1 MQAMQGSNNVAQEV
15 DGQLVNAQPDIAH
28 INIVHK
34 ILECLFRRRNL
45 APGQGHEISLQ
56 VLEPHLSTVM
66 QAVESGRKIEMGLP
80 AFPGKSPSRKK
91 TLSHLPDLAE
101 HHAIDELHRL
111 CSEIQEIYATG
122 ALIHICSDGYV
133 FSDLVYVPES
143 DVKAYTEDIQHYT
156 ERHYPDTFAHFD
168 LRDAY
173 PQLDCLDAMR
183 EAMLNNHG
191 QSLVLLQQRFKDDP
205 HLMLMYCG
213 IHRFLSEDF
222 SGLNLFAG
230 MSRNAIK
237 KIAKPATRLV
247 IQRSEAWS
255 ALLQA
260 RYPHCLRLSIHP
272 QLAASMKIGIRLGS
286 SSDLW
291 RTPWHSVA
299 IKRRGVVTLEKRSN
313 VDERYHRLVFRKGRP
328 CHYVCAQ

>member
-1 MQAMQGSNNVAQEV
+1 MQGSNTVAQQV
-15 DGQLVNAQPDIAH
+15 CGQLVLERQNNAHMNIAQQ
-28 INIVHK
+28 
-34 ILECLFRRRNL
+34 ILECLFRRRSL
-45 APGQGHEISLQ
+45 APGQDHELSLQ
-56 VLEPHLSTVM
+56 VLEPHLTRVM
-66 QAVESGRKIEMGLP
+66 QAVESGRKVEMVLP

-111 CSEIQEIYATG
+111 CNEIQQIYALG

-133 FSDLVYVPES
+133 FSDLVHVPDA
-143 DVKAYTEDIQHYT
+143 DVKAYTDAIQDYAEQHY
-156 ERHYPDTFAHFD
+156 PGTFAHFD

-173 PQLDCLDAMR
+173 PPLDCLDAMR
-183 EAMLNNHG
+183 EEMMIEHG
-191 QSLVLLQQRFKDDP
+191 QSLVLLQQRFKDEP
-205 HLMLMYCG
+205 HMMLMYCG
-213 IHRFLSEDF
+213 IHRFLSEDY
-222 SGLNLFAG
+222 SGLKVFAG
-230 MSRNAIK
+230 MSLNAVK
-237 KIAKPATRLV
+237 KIAKPASQRV

-272 QLAASMKIGIRLGS
+272 QLAVSTKIGIRLVPT
-286 SSDLW
+286 SDLW

-328 CHYVCAQ
+328 CHYASAQ

>member
-1 MQAMQGSNNVAQEV
+1 MQGSNTVAQQV
-15 DGQLVNAQPDIAH
+15 CGQLVLERQNNAHMNIARQ
-28 INIVHK
+28 
-34 ILECLFRRRNL
+34 ILECLFRRRSL
-45 APGQGHEISLQ
+45 APGQDHELSLQ
-56 VLEPHLSTVM
+56 VLEPHLTRVM
-66 QAVESGRKIEMGLP
+66 QAVESGRKVEMVLP

-111 CSEIQEIYATG
+111 CNEIQHIYAPG

-133 FSDLVYVPES
+133 FSDLVHVPDA
-143 DVKAYTEDIQHYT
+143 DVKAYTDAIQDYAEQHY
-156 ERHYPDTFAHFD
+156 PGTFAHFD

-173 PQLDCLDAMR
+173 PPLECLDAMR
-183 EAMLNNHG
+183 EEMMIEHG
-191 QSLVLLQQRFKDDP
+191 QSLVLLQQRFKDEP
-205 HLMLMYCG
+205 HMMLMYCG
-213 IHRFLSEDF
+213 IHRFLSEDY
-222 SGLNLFAG
+222 SGLKVFAG
-230 MSRNAIK
+230 MSLNAVK
-237 KIAKPATRLV
+237 KIAKPASQRV

-272 QLAASMKIGIRLGS
+272 QLAVSTKIGIRLVPT
-286 SSDLW
+286 SDLW

-328 CHYVCAQ
+328 CHYASAQ

>member
-1 MQAMQGSNNVAQEV
+1 MQGSNTVAQQV
-15 DGQLVNAQPDIAH
+15 CGQLVHERQNNAHMNIAQQ
-28 INIVHK
+28 
-34 ILECLFRRRNL
+34 ILECLFRRRSL
-45 APGQGHEISLQ
+45 APGQDHELSLQ
-56 VLEPHLSTVM
+56 VLEPHLTRVM
-66 QAVESGRKIEMGLP
+66 QAVESGRKVELVLP

-111 CSEIQEIYATG
+111 CNEIQQIYAPG

-133 FSDLVYVPES
+133 FSDLVHVPDA
-143 DVKAYTEDIQHYT
+143 DVKAYTDAIQDYAEQHY
-156 ERHYPDTFAHFD
+156 PGTFAHFD
-168 LRDAY
+168 LQDAY
-173 PQLDCLDAMR
+173 PPLDCLDAMR
-183 EAMLNNHG
+183 EEMMIEHG

-205 HLMLMYCG
+205 HMMLMYCG
-213 IHRFLSEDF
+213 IHRFLSEDY
-222 SGLNLFAG
+222 SGLKVFAG
-230 MSRNAIK
+230 MSLNAVK
-237 KIAKPATRLV
+237 KIAKPASQRV

-272 QLAASMKIGIRLGS
+272 QLAVSTKIGIRLVPT
-286 SSDLW
+286 SDLW

-328 CHYVCAQ
+328 CHYASAQ

>member
-1 MQAMQGSNNVAQEV
+1 MQDSNTVSQQV
-15 DGQLVNAQPDIAH
+15 CGQLMHEHQNNAHMNIAQQ
-28 INIVHK
+28 
-34 ILECLFRRRNL
+34 ILECLFRRRSL
-45 APGQGHEISLQ
+45 APGQDHELSSQ
-56 VLEPHLSTVM
+56 VLEPHLAKVV
-66 QAVESGRKIEMGLP
+66 QAIENGRKVEMVLP

-111 CSEIQEIYATG
+111 CNEIQEIYAPG

-133 FSDLVYVPES
+133 FSDLVHVPDA
-143 DVKAYTEDIQHYT
+143 DVKAYTDAIQDYAEQHY
-156 ERHYPDTFAHFD
+156 PGTFAHFD

-173 PQLDCLDAMR
+173 PPLDCLDAMR
-183 EAMLNNHG
+183 EEMMIEHG

-205 HLMLMYCG
+205 HMMLMYCG
-213 IHRFLSEDF
+213 IHRFLSEDY
-222 SGLNLFAG
+222 SGLKVFAG
-230 MSRNAIK
+230 MSLNAVK
-237 KIAKPATRLV
+237 KVAKPASQRV

-272 QLAASMKIGIRLGS
+272 QLAVSTKIGIRLVAT
-286 SSDLW
+286 SDLW

-328 CHYVCAQ
+328 CHYASAQ

>member
-1 MQAMQGSNNVAQEV
+1 MQGSNTVAQPA
-15 DGQLVNAQPDIAH
+15 DGQLVHAHQNTPHMNIAQQ
-28 INIVHK
+28 
-34 ILECLFRRRNL
+34 ILECLFRRRSL
-45 APGQGHEISLQ
+45 APEQDHELSLQ
-56 VLEPHLSTVM
+56 VLEPHLAKVM
-66 QAVESGRKIEMGLP
+66 QAVESGRKVEMVLP

-111 CSEIQEIYATG
+111 CEEIREIYAPG

-133 FSDLVYVPES
+133 FSDLVHVPDS
-143 DVKAYTEDIQHYT
+143 DVKAYTDAIQDYADQL
-156 ERHYPDTFAHFD
+156 YPGTFAHFD

-183 EAMLNNHG
+183 EEMMIEHG
-191 QSLVLLQQRFKDDP
+191 QSLILLQQRFKDEP
-205 HLMLMYCG
+205 HMMLMYCG
-213 IHRFLSEDF
+213 IHRFLSEDY
-222 SGLNLFAG
+222 SGLKVFAG
-230 MSRNAIK
+230 MSLNAVK
-237 KIAKPATRLV
+237 KVAKPASQRV

-255 ALLQA
+255 ALLLA

-272 QLAASMKIGIRLGS
+272 QLAVSTKIGIRLVPT
-286 SSDLW
+286 SDLW

-328 CHYVCAQ
+328 CHYASAQ

>member
-1 MQAMQGSNNVAQEV
+1 MQGSNTVAQQV
-15 DGQLVNAQPDIAH
+15 CGQLVLERQNNAHMNIAQQ
-28 INIVHK
+28 
-34 ILECLFRRRNL
+34 ILECLFRRRSL
-45 APGQGHEISLQ
+45 APGQDHELSLQ
-56 VLEPHLSTVM
+56 VLEPHLTRVM
-66 QAVESGRKIEMGLP
+66 QAVESGRKVEMVLP

-111 CSEIQEIYATG
+111 CNEIQHIYAPG

-133 FSDLVYVPES
+133 FSDLVHVPDA
-143 DVKAYTEDIQHYT
+143 DVKAYTDAIQDYAEQHY
-156 ERHYPDTFAHFD
+156 PGTFAHFD

-173 PQLDCLDAMR
+173 PPLDCLDAMR
-183 EAMLNNHG
+183 EEMMIEHG
-191 QSLVLLQQRFKDDP
+191 QSLVLLQQRFKDEP
-205 HLMLMYCG
+205 HMMLMYCG
-213 IHRFLSEDF
+213 IHRFLSEDY
-222 SGLNLFAG
+222 SGLKVFAG
-230 MSRNAIK
+230 MSLNAVK
-237 KIAKPATRLV
+237 KVAKPASQRV

-272 QLAASMKIGIRLGS
+272 QLAVSTKIGIRLVPT
-286 SSDLW
+286 SDLW

-328 CHYVCAQ
+328 CHYASAQ

>member
-1 MQAMQGSNNVAQEV
+1 MQGSNTVAQQV
-15 DGQLVNAQPDIAH
+15 CGQLVHEHQHNAHMNIAQQ
-28 INIVHK
+28 
-34 ILECLFRRRNL
+34 ILECLFRRRSL
-45 APGQGHEISLQ
+45 APGQDHELSLQ
-56 VLEPHLSTVM
+56 VLEPHLAKVV
-66 QAVESGRKIEMGLP
+66 QAIENGRQIEMVLP

-111 CSEIQEIYATG
+111 CNEIQQIYAPG

-133 FSDLVYVPES
+133 FSDLVHVPDA
-143 DVKAYTEDIQHYT
+143 DVKAYTDAIQDYAEQHY
-156 ERHYPDTFAHFD
+156 PGTFAHFD

-173 PQLDCLDAMR
+173 PPLDCLDAMR
-183 EAMLNNHG
+183 EEMMIEHG
-191 QSLVLLQQRFKDDP
+191 QSLVLLQQRFKDEP
-205 HLMLMYCG
+205 HMMLMYCG
-213 IHRFLSEDF
+213 IHRFLSEDY
-222 SGLNLFAG
+222 SGLKVFAG
-230 MSRNAIK
+230 MSLNAVK
-237 KIAKPATRLV
+237 KIAKPASQRV

-272 QLAASMKIGIRLGS
+272 QLAVSTKIGIRLVPT
-286 SSDLW
+286 SDLW

-328 CHYVCAQ
+328 CHYTSAQ